1 MSSQEKKKKKIS
13 VTEPTKVSPLSGSKN
28 SATQVMIQLY
38 AWEKGKKLTR

>member
-1 MSSQEKKKKKIS
+1 MSSQEKKKKNIS
-13 VTEPTKVSPLSGSKN
+13 VTEPTKVFPLSGSKN